1 MGITNKGF
9 SLLFVVILVASSL
22 LIIQLARAQSIPQP
36 SVPQFSLKYFNQS
49 IEVRILNQPFAPFT
63 AKGHT
68 MGLYYDIRWKE
79 HTAVDWN
86 YLYPHSFL
94 FVASN
99 SASGSIADSSI
110 TIVSYGLNANND
122 NDAQL
127 NGDFAGKQLDF
138 QIQASIGYYMLITSE
153 VNENLHYP
161 FDGEISGYSNT
172 QTINIP
178 QDSTNYSPS
187 STPIP
192 SLSPTS
198 TSTPSLTL
206 TSTPTVPEFP
216 SLTILLLLSMI
227 LAAAG
232 LLIYHKKHI
241 HRKTTNNL
249 DKIRVG

>member
-1 MGITNKGF
+1 
-9 SLLFVVILVASSL
+9 
-22 LIIQLARAQSIPQP
+22 
-36 SVPQFSLKYFNQS
+36 
-49 IEVRILNQPFAPFT
+49 
-63 AKGHT
+63 

-99 SASGSIADSSI
+99 SASGSVADSSI
-110 TIVSYGLNANND
+110 TIVSYGLNANNG

-127 NGDFAGKQLDF
+127 NGDFVGKQLDF
-138 QIQASIGYYMLITSE
+138 QIQTSIGYYMLITRE

-192 SLSPTS
+192 SSSPNP
-198 TSTPSLTL
+198 TPM
-206 TSTPTVPEFP
+206 PTVPEL
-216 SLTILLLLSMI
+216 SWLTILPLLLFVFSVAVI
-227 LAAAG
+227 LRHQKP
-232 LLIYHKKHI
+232 ISQSKH
-241 HRKTTNNL
+241 N
-249 DKIRVG
+249 V

>member
-1 MGITNKGF
+1 
-9 SLLFVVILVASSL
+9 
-22 LIIQLARAQSIPQP
+22 
-36 SVPQFSLKYFNQS
+36 
-49 IEVRILNQPFAPFT
+49 LNQHFAPFT
-63 AKGHT
+63 AKGHI

-99 SASGSIADSSI
+99 SASGSVADSSI
-110 TIVSYGLNANND
+110 TIVSYGLNANNG

-127 NGDFAGKQLDF
+127 NGDFVGKQLDF
-138 QIQASIGYYMLITSE
+138 QIQTSIGYYMLITRE

-192 SLSPTS
+192 SSSPNP
-198 TSTPSLTL
+198 TPM
-206 TSTPTVPEFP
+206 PTVPEL
-216 SLTILLLLSMI
+216 SWLTILPLLLFVFSVAVI
-227 LAAAG
+227 LRHQKP
-232 LLIYHKKHI
+232 ISQSKH
-241 HRKTTNNL
+241 N
-249 DKIRVG
+249 V

>member
-1 MGITNKGF
+1 MGNTRKDF
-9 SLLFVVILVASSL
+9 LLLFGVILVVSSL
-22 LIIQLARAQSIPQP
+22 IMVESATAQSIPKP

-79 HTAVDWN
+79 HSAVDWN

-99 SASGSIADSSI
+99 SASGSVADSSI
-110 TIVSYGLNANND
+110 TIVSYGLNANKG

-127 NGDFAGKQLDF
+127 NGDFVGKQLDF
-138 QIQASIGYYMLITSE
+138 QIQASIGYYMLITRQ

-178 QDSTNYSPS
+178 QDSTNNSPS

-192 SLSPTS
+192 SSSPNP
-198 TSTPSLTL
+198 TP
-206 TSTPTVPEFP
+206 TPTVPELP
-216 SLTILLLLSMI
+216 IWIIPLLLTIMLVSASLLV
-227 LAAAG
+227 
-232 LLIYHKKHI
+232 YHKKH
-241 HRKTTNNL
+241 KKGSVNNS
-249 DKIRVG
+249 